1 MMSQRAVGLVEQLAA
16 EGVQSW
22 LAVEGGPHIAVPDQL
37 PHTLRGPAG
46 VLLPAHAPPDP
57 QAVRR
62 LCERARAASASPLV
76 GSPLVGSPLVGSSLV
91 GSSPGLVSAPV
102 DPAYADDAPSLVRAA
117 RSLRASVDRPNLLV
131 QIPATEAGLEAMS
144 ECLALGI
151 SVNATLICTVEQA
164 DRVFDALLDGM
175 ERALVA
181 GTAPV
186 ETQVFLT
193 CPVGLLDDVG
203 APDIGA
209 PDIGVPDAGMATPGV
224 TMARLLYALRERRL
238 RNTWWRVLRAGS
250 VAPPTLLWSSLRTH
264 HLPRLIG
271 WNTGVALTAH
281 ELEAAASCAELAGD
295 VMPGVR
301 EGEKELLLCGAGGG
315 AGPRTAPEL
324 LAAELTRC
332 RDAWHAAAR

>member
-37 PHTLRGPAG
+37 PHTLRAPAG

-76 GSPLVGSPLVGSSLV
+76 GP
-91 GSSPGLVSAPV
+91 SPGLVSAPV

-151 SVNATLICTVEQA
+151 SVNATLICTVERA

-186 ETQVFLT
+186 ETRVFLT

-203 APDIGA
+203 APDVDA
-209 PDIGVPDAGMATPGV
+209 PDVDVPDAGMATPGV
-224 TMARLLYALRERRL
+224 AMARLLYALRERRL

-315 AGPRTAPEL
+315 AGPRTAPDL

>member
-37 PHTLRGPAG
+37 PHTLRAPAG

-62 LCERARAASASPLV
+62 LCERARAASVP
-76 GSPLVGSPLVGSSLV
+76 PLV

-117 RSLRASVDRPNLLV
+117 RSLRAAVDRPNLLV

-186 ETQVFLT
+186 ETRVLLT

-203 APDIGA
+203 
-209 PDIGVPDAGMATPGV
+209 VPDVGVATPGIA
-224 TMARLLYALRERRL
+224 MARLLYALRERRL
-238 RNTWWRVLRAGS
+238 RNAWWRVLRAGS

-281 ELEAAASCAELAGD
+281 ELEAAASGVELAGD

-315 AGPRTAPEL
+315 AGPRTAPDL

>member
-22 LAVEGGPHIAVPDQL
+22 LAVEGAHIAVPDRL
-37 PHTLRGPAG
+37 PHTLRAPAG
-46 VLLPAHAPPDP
+46 VLLPAHVPPDP

-62 LCERARAASASPLV
+62 LCERVR
-76 GSPLVGSPLVGSSLV
+76 
-91 GSSPGLVSAPV
+91 LVSAPV
-102 DPAYADDAPSLVRAA
+102 DPTYADEASSLVRAA
-117 RSLRASVDRPNLLV
+117 RSLWARVGRPNLLV
-131 QIPATEAGLEAMS
+131 QIPATEAGLAAMS

-164 DRVFDALLDGM
+164 DRAFDALLDGM

-181 GTAPV
+181 GTDPV
-186 ETQVFLT
+186 ETRVFLT

-203 APDIGA
+203 VAA
-209 PDIGVPDAGMATPGV
+209 AGVPTSGV
-224 TMARLLYALRERRL
+224 PTSGVAMARLLYALRERRL

-271 WNTGVALTAH
+271 WNTGVALTAP
-281 ELEAAASCAELAGD
+281 ELEAAASGAELTGD
-295 VMPGVR
+295 VMPGLR
-301 EGEKELLLCGAGGG
+301 EGEEELLLCGAGGG
-315 AGPRTAPEL
+315 AGRRTAPDL
-324 LAAELTRC
+324 LAAELTRY
-332 RDAWHAAAR
+332 RDAWHTAAAR

>member
-1 MMSQRAVGLVEQLAA
+1 MSQRAVGLVEQLAA

-22 LAVEGGPHIAVPDQL
+22 LAVEGAPHIAVPGRL
-37 PHTLRGPAG
+37 PPTLRAPAG

-62 LCERARAASASPLV
+62 LCERARVASASPI
-76 GSPLVGSPLVGSSLV
+76 G

-144 ECLALGI
+144 ECLALGT

-164 DRVFDALLDGM
+164 DRVFDSLLDGI

-186 ETQVFLT
+186 ETRVFLT
-193 CPVGLLDDVG
+193 CPVGLLDD
-203 APDIGA
+203 A
-209 PDIGVPDAGMATPGV
+209 GVPDAGVATAGV
-224 TMARLLYALRERRL
+224 AMARLLYALRERRL

-250 VAPPTLLWSSLRTH
+250 VAPPTLLWSSLRAH

-271 WNTGVALTAH
+271 WNTGVVLTAP
-281 ELEAAASCAELAGD
+281 ELEAAASGVELAGD

-301 EGEKELLLCGAGGG
+301 EGEEELLLCGTGGG
-315 AGPRTAPEL
+315 AGPRTAPDL

-332 RDAWHAAAR
+332 RNTWHTAAR

>member
-22 LAVEGGPHIAVPDQL
+22 LAVEGAPHIAVPDQL
-37 PHTLRGPAG
+37 PHTLRAPAG
-46 VLLPAHAPPDP
+46 VLLPAHAPPDL

-62 LCERARAASASPLV
+62 LCERARAASASPL
-76 GSPLVGSPLVGSSLV
+76 G

-186 ETQVFLT
+186 ETRVFLT

-203 APDIGA
+203 
-209 PDIGVPDAGMATPGV
+209 VPDAGVATAGV
-224 TMARLLYALRERRL
+224 AMARLLYALRERRL

-250 VAPPTLLWSSLRTH
+250 IAPPTLLWTSLRTH

-271 WNTGVALTAH
+271 WNTGVALTAP
-281 ELEAAASCAELAGD
+281 ELEAAASGAELAGD

-301 EGEKELLLCGAGGG
+301 EGEEELLLCGAGGG
-315 AGPRTAPEL
+315 AGARTAADL

>member
-22 LAVEGGPHIAVPDQL
+22 LAVEGAPHIAVPDQL
-37 PHTLRGPAG
+37 PHALRAPAG

-62 LCERARAASASPLV
+62 LCERVRAASASPL
-76 GSPLVGSPLVGSSLV
+76 G
-91 GSSPGLVSAPV
+91 GSSPGLVSAAV

-131 QIPATEAGLEAMS
+131 QVPATEAGLEAMS

-164 DRVFDALLDGM
+164 DLVFDALLDGM

-186 ETQVFLT
+186 ETRVFLT

-203 APDIGA
+203 
-209 PDIGVPDAGMATPGV
+209 VPDAGMAPPGV
-224 TMARLLYALRERRL
+224 AMARLLYALRERRL
-238 RNTWWRVLRAGS
+238 RNPWWRVLRAGS

-295 VMPGVR
+295 AMPGVR

-315 AGPRTAPEL
+315 AGPRTAPDL